1 MDSAIS
7 TILIVI
13 AILAI
18 IFLILREVM
27 CWYWKINDRISL
39 QKEQNLILKRIL
51 DELRNEPKTK
61 KKTHTKKE
69 TNNYTS
75 NSLDNEEADEVIENE
90 DIIYDIEITD
100 EEQKQVDA
108 FIKFGLNPGQRIV
121 INRNSRKIDR
131 LDDVEWNKVDQSEWI
146 ILFEK

>member
-1 MDSAIS
+1 MDSVIS
-7 TILIVI
+7 TILVVLV
-13 AILAI
+13 ILAV

-27 CWYWKINDRISL
+27 CWYWKINERISL

-51 DELRNEPKTK
+51 DELRNEPRTK
-61 KKTHTKKE
+61 KKNHTKKE

-75 NSLDNEEADEVIENE
+75 NNLDNEEADEVIENE
-90 DIIYDIEITD
+90 DILYDIEITD

-108 FIKFGLNPGQRIV
+108 FIKFGLNPGHRIV